1 MHIDQNTVAVVTGA
15 ASGIGRALSL
25 RLAQEGAAL
34 AIADVNETGL
44 RETAQLVKPIN
55 GVNLST
61 HILDVAD
68 REGFAAFVDAVVRR
82 HGHANLI
89 INNAGVGMAGT
100 AEQLS
105 LDDIE
110 WLMGINFW
118 GVIHGTKMFLPILQQ
133 QSQAHIVNISSI
145 FGIIGMPGHSAYV
158 ASKFAVRG
166 FSEAMR
172 HELQMAGS
180 HVRVSV
186 VHPGGIRTNIARSA
200 RRGAGAPQEAL
211 EAEIRNFENVAK
223 TTPEQAA
230 ERIVQ
235 GIQRNEDRILIGVD
249 AQMIERIQRWAPVR
263 YWRVLRPMLERM
275 MKSS

>member
-1 MHIDQNTVAVVTGA
+1 MQIDQNTVAVVTGA

-25 RLAQEGAAL
+25 RLAREGAAL
-34 AIADVNETGL
+34 ALADVNETGL
-44 RETAQLVKPIN
+44 GETARMLDGANV
-55 GVNLST
+55 ST

-68 REGFAAFVDAVVRR
+68 REGFAAFVDDVVRR
-82 HGHANLI
+82 HGRANLV
-89 INNAGVGMAGT
+89 INNAGIGMAGT

-110 WLMGINFW
+110 WLMGVNFW
-118 GVIHGTKMFLPILQQ
+118 GVIYGTKMFLPILKQQ
-133 QSQAHIVNISSI
+133 PQAHIVNISSI

-180 HVRVSV
+180 HVRLSV
-186 VHPGGIRTNIARSA
+186 VHPGGIRTNIAHNA
-200 RRGAGAPQEAL
+200 RRGAGAAPDAVEK
-211 EAEIRNFENVAK
+211 EIRNFDNAAR

-230 ERIVQ
+230 ERIVR
-235 GIQRNEDRILIGVD
+235 GVERNEDRILIGAD
-249 AQMIERIQRWAPVR
+249 AWALERIQRWAPVR
-263 YWRVLRPMLERM
+263 YWRVMRPLLERM